1 MDQIIKALRDA
12 AAALPTAAAVAA
24 EDYPVSKRDWMTF
37 FAALADFA
45 AKLLPLLIPL
55 FMKPQAK

>member
-1 MDQIIKALRDA
+1 MDEIIAAIRDA
-12 AAALPTAAAVAA
+12 TRALPTPQIVAA
-24 EDYPVSKRDWMTF
+24 EDYPVSKRDWQAF

-55 FMKPQAK
+55 FAKPEAK